1 MTLTFVTSFAM
12 TRAPTPVP
20 RARVA
25 SLAIVPT
32 TTVVIIA
39 KRTSVTVAMMP
50 APLRA
55 LEALMS
61 GLAIV
66 R

>member
-1 MTLTFVTSFAM
+1 MTLTFVTNFAT
-12 TRAPTPVP
+12 TRAPPLVRGA
-20 RARVA
+20 RAA
-25 SLAIVPT
+25 SLVIVPT